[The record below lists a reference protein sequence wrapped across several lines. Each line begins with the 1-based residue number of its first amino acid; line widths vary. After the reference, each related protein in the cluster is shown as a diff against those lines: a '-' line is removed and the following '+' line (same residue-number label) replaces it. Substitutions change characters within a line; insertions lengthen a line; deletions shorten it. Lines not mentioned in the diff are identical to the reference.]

1 MKVISEEVVMAL
13 LDMIQGNLAHTVKLL
28 EIDHKHS
35 KDDNINR
42 LNLDRAKANL
52 EAVERTMEFVKINSF
67 EPSELYSTK
76 EIA

>member
-13 LDMIQGNLAHTVKLL
+13 LDIIQSNLAHTVKLL
-28 EIDHKHS
+28 EIDRKHS
-35 KDDNINR
+35 RDDNINR

-52 EAVERTMEFVKINSF
+52 EAVERTMDFVKINSF
-67 EPSELYSTK
+67 EPSELYFPK